1 MIAYLIF
8 MPTSLSKRDVIMYEK
23 LDILSKMAPIREKIK
38 FFEKK
43 YGCNFKDF
51 EERIKRGKEVFEEW
65 DDFIEWKAYLRSFR
79 NLRKRLEELEK

>member
-1 MIAYLIF
+1 

-65 DDFIEWKAYLRSFR
+65 DDFIEWKAYLRTFR

>member
-65 DDFIEWKAYLRSFR
+65 DDFIEWKAYLRTFR